1 MNLRRRPCQEQTLLG
16 MSEHQ
21 ASWGEGSCFLGRLLP
36 KVPPLA
42 PRSRLDDADTCGKT
56 SLDGPLG
63 NQSET
68 DSREHW
74 EKKACDADPRDLD
87 SNSALGPWTSHFSL
101 DMGFFLC
108 KPLKDIS
115 TASLKS
121 PEYWWLFHASPPD
134 LFNFFFLINCQHFK
148 IWRALE
154 NLEILL

>member
-1 MNLRRRPCQEQTLLG
+1 MLP
-16 MSEHQ
+16 
-21 ASWGEGSCFLGRLLP
+21 GRLLP
-36 KVPPLA
+36 EVPPLA
-42 PRSRLDDADTCGKT
+42 PRLRLDDADSCGKT
-56 SLDGPLG
+56 SLDGPCG
-63 NQSET
+63 GQSET

-101 DMGFFLC
+101 DIGFLLC
-108 KPLKDIS
+108 KLFKDIS

-121 PEYWWLFHASPPD
+121 PEYWWLFNANPPD
-134 LFNFFFLINCQHFK
+134 LFFFLINCQHFK